1 MRQTGSIFKV
11 LKDTTWPD
19 RKQRWH
25 DFISVLEYTAFFTVI
40 IYAFD
45 ELLSRAMSALINF
58 SKENIKEWACLLF
71 FVIINADKSENKGLQ
86 AFLLRFEL
94 KHRHSFTFNACASNI
109 DGHV

>member
-1 MRQTGSIFKV
+1 MRQTIIFKV
-11 LKDTTWPD
+11 LKDAHWPD

-58 SKENIKEWACLLF
+58 
-71 FVIINADKSENKGLQ
+71 
-86 AFLLRFEL
+86 L
-94 KHRHSFTFNACASNI
+94 KKTQKR
-109 DGHV
+109 

>member
-45 ELLSRAMSALINF
+45 ELLSRAMSALIKLF
-58 SKENIKEWACLLF
+58 LKKTQKEWECLLF
-71 FVIINADKSENKGLQ
+71 FVIINADKSENKGHQ

-94 KHRHSFTFNACASNI
+94 NLRHSLTFNTRI
-109 DGHV
+109 

>member
-1 MRQTGSIFKV
+1 MAQKKASLACAECGSRNYSINVSSNSKPTRLEVTNFVNIVKNTPCIRNKIGDTVRQTGSIFKV

-58 SKENIKEWACLLF
+58 F
-71 FVIINADKSENKGLQ
+71 
-86 AFLLRFEL
+86 
-94 KHRHSFTFNACASNI
+94 
-109 DGHV
+109 

>member
-58 SKENIKEWACLLF
+58 F
-71 FVIINADKSENKGLQ
+71 FMQGV
-86 AFLLRFEL
+86 F
-94 KHRHSFTFNACASNI
+94 FTMFTKFVNF
-109 DGHV
+109 